1 MSEALSGV
9 ALLAARCAGVAEVLE
24 AALAVPLPALLL
36 EGPLWFT
43 GIGVAEGPARLCA
56 EVGAGL
62 GLVSRFVPLSCFH
75 GPSGETS
82 PERAGT
88 LVLFSQGLSPNARL
102 ALRAKVARRVL
113 ITAVPP
119 PKASDAPESAAA
131 QVAQVERGGALVL
144 RHGPLVE
151 DQILLRVQGP
161 AAASLLGL
169 RLLVAVARAAGRAPS
184 WEGLLPQVPA
194 AVLAAAGVEEAAQAL
209 HGPLAFVTS
218 GGYGELCHGL
228 RWKLLE
234 GLWREEPPCWDVL
247 QVAHGPLQSFYGGS
261 MTLLGLRRPEEPEAL
276 YQRLRQVLV
285 PARHALLLLPA
296 RLPAP
301 LCFFEHDA
309 QCNALLLRALQE
321 RPRDLRAWPARGR
334 DQALYDLGLSAAE

>member
-1 MSEALSGV
+1 MSAALSGV
-9 ALLAARCAGVAEVLE
+9 ELLAARCAGVAAVLE
-24 AALAVPLPALLL
+24 AALAVPLPALAP

-56 EVGAGL
+56 EVGADL
-62 GLVSRFVPLSCFH
+62 GLVSRFVPLSCFY
-75 GPSGETS
+75 GEGAAALA
-82 PERAGT
+82 RAGT

-102 ALRAKVARRVL
+102 ALRAPASRRVL

-119 PKASDAPESAAA
+119 LQAGDAPESAA
-131 QVAQVERGGALVL
+131 AQVERGGALVL
-144 RHGPLVE
+144 RHGPLAE

-169 RLLVAVARAAGRAPS
+169 RLLAALARAAGRAPA

-194 AVLAAAGVEEAAQAL
+194 AVLAAAGVAAAAQAL

-247 QVAHGPLQSFYGGS
+247 QVAHGPLQSFYEGS
-261 MTLLGLRRPEEPEAL
+261 MTLLGLRRPEEPEEL

-285 PARHALLLLPA
+285 PARHTLLLMPA

-301 LCFFEHDA
+301 LSFFEHDA